1 MIMEDRKR
9 ASTRKIGRTIDRS
22 RVSDPAETESRDFPA
37 EPLIPAIGGGKLID
51 RANYE
56 VASWKKFL
64 GKFSTDRASSK
75 RKERER
81 ENIYIASDEQR
92 NASSLLY
99 TMMRVKLERWD
110 HAEWTLSNEIN
121 RRGR

>member
-9 ASTRKIGRTIDRS
+9 ASTRKIGHAIDRS
-22 RVSDPAETESRDFPA
+22 RVSDPAEMESRDFPA

-81 ENIYIASDEQR
+81 ERIFTSRVMNRETLHHCYI
-92 NASSLLY
+92 
-99 TMMRVKLERWD
+99 
-110 HAEWTLSNEIN
+110 
-121 RRGR
+121 